1 MKNLPKAAESIVYAQ
16 TMGAKHGW
24 PAVRLKKGQV
34 LQAGKE
40 NWHKFLTHARSI
52 QLQML
57 DDALWRG
64 WSEGVGCVGM
74 IRE

>member
-1 MKNLPKAAESIVYAQ
+1 MTESTILAH
-16 TMGAKHGW
+16 TMGKKYGW

-34 LQAGKE
+34 LLAGRE
-40 NWHKFLTHARSI
+40 NWEKYLKHARPI
-52 QLQML
+52 QMQML